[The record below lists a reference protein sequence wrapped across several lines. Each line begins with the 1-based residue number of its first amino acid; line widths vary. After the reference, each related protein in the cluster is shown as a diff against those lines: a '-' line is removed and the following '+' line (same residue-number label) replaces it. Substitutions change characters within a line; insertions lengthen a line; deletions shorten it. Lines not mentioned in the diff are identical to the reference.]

1 MENKTN
7 VFDRWQNLFWL
18 IQHLDYIGYFIRND
32 VADVK
37 QTSFFSSPSIS
48 AVVGGAG

>member
-7 VFDRWQNLFWL
+7 VFDLQNLFWL
-18 IQHLDYIGYFIRND
+18 IQNLDFIGYFIRND
-32 VADVK
+32 VVDGK

-48 AVVGGAG
+48 AVVCGAG